1 MKKLSRYAKK
11 IIEAAS
17 DMRKA
22 GAKAE
27 MADVVASCDLVI
39 NEMQRYVD
47 GNSDDESDKICFDCK
62 LGHVT
67 AITENNNEHLRYSG
81 EKLYVDDGKIE
92 FYNNFVEIPDLG
104 IVVKFGMLYV
114 PGENYFEDDDG
125 EYLDEDEIYDS
136 DGEVYVICPLEN
148 PDVRNHLHYETVFNT
163 FPGMIRTFLENTP
176 VAERPKV
183 DLDKLED
190 LECELIYSAV

>member
-1 MKKLSRYAKK
+1 M
-11 IIEAAS
+11 
-17 DMRKA
+17 
-22 GAKAE
+22 
-27 MADVVASCDLVI
+27 
-39 NEMQRYVD
+39 
-47 GNSDDESDKICFDCK
+47 
-62 LGHVT
+62 
-67 AITENNNEHLRYSG
+67 
-81 EKLYVDDGKIE
+81 
-92 FYNNFVEIPDLG
+92 
-104 IVVKFGMLYV
+104 VKFGMLYV

-148 PDVRNHLHYETVFNT
+148 PDVRNYLHYETVFNT